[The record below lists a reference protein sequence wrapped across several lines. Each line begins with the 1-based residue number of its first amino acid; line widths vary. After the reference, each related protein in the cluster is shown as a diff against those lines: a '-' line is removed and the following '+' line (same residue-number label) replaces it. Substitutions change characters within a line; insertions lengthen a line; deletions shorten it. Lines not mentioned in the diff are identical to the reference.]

1 MAGEAKVSNY
11 PSPQPKYSAKVSVK
25 LCYASPPFCRWI
37 ILVLQLQALYSC
49 MESTWKWSKTQPVVS
64 TNQTRVYHGELCL
77 WAHKPALCVQYVRV
91 KCPLYVKYV
100 RVKCPLYVTVGWQA
114 TFASKTSHLWRFL
127 WACQDDQHLYA
138 LRTKCVQRYIGCVL
152 ICTFWWSLLLIDHG
166 SFVSSQGAWCFHV
179 V

>member
-91 KCPLYVKYV
+91 KCPLYV
-100 RVKCPLYVTVGWQA
+100 TVGWQA

-127 WACQDDQHLYA
+127 WACQDDQHLYV

-152 ICTFWWSLLLIDHG
+152 ICTFWWSLLLTM
-166 SFVSSQGAWCFHV
+166 VLSSQGARCFHV